1 MGPGMPTPPLAGGN
15 GFNAL
20 IPSLVQALQGKLG
33 GAPLSGVPQVASGPA
48 QHTTKPNPYGV
59 SEAQWQEMNRPGED
73 LAPSPASTPQSSGAP
88 AGGVDQPV
96 KAPAMFIAPEQRP
109 VSTGQIPDSYYASI
123 RSAESGGN
131 DRAKNPTS
139 TATGRYQFL
148 QGTWNEVAKKH
159 PELGLTA
166 DGRFDAGQQER
177 AIRAFTADNA
187 AVLRAQGVPITNGSL
202 YAAHFLGAG
211 DAPKAYRASPDT
223 PMSAIVGPKV
233 IQANGFLR
241 NMSAGQ
247 FRQWAEKK
255 GGGGGMG
262 LSGPTYDQMSRPSG
276 SEYQPPLGDYRG
288 GTTSG
293 GTSGLDLKGDFNTK
307 LAAVPP
313 KKGRKGGGASAGSG
327 KAADPG
333 GAGTTKNT
341 VSPDYKRYQA
351 RKNIRH
357 LRGMSP
363 VATIQALENIGK
375 GLRVQGG
382 GRAS

>member
-1 MGPGMPTPPLAGGN
+1 MGN

-20 IPSLVQALQGKLG
+20 IPNLVQALQGKLG
-33 GAPLSGVPQVASGPA
+33 GAPLSGVPQVASGPT
-48 QHTTKPNPYGV
+48 QYTTKPNPYGV
-59 SEAQWQEMNRPGED
+59 SEQQWQEMNRPGED
-73 LAPSPASTPQSSGAP
+73 LAPSPASPNTSGAP

-96 KAPAMFIAPEQRP
+96 RPPAMFIAPEQRP

-148 QGTWNEVAKKH
+148 QGTWQEVAKKH

-187 AVLRAQGVPITNGSL
+187 AVLRSKGVPITNGSL

-211 DAPKAYRASPDT
+211 AAPAAYRAAPNT
-223 PMSAIVGPKV
+223 PMSAIVSPAV

-241 NMSAGQ
+241 GMNAGQ

-255 GGGGGMG
+255 GNSAGGSGGMA

-276 SEYQPPLGDYRG
+276 SEYQPPMQDYAG
-288 GTTSG
+288 GGGASG
-293 GTSGLDLKGDFNTK
+293 ATSGLDLKGDFNTK
-307 LAAVPP
+307 LAAVPAA
-313 KKGRKGGGASAGSG
+313 KKRSGSASVGSGKSAETSGGGAH
-327 KAADPG
+327 
-333 GAGTTKNT
+333 KNT

-375 GLRVQGG
+375 GLRTQGG
-382 GRAS
+382 GR